1 MSRGVLALDQ
11 GSHASR
17 ACIFDSHGALLA
29 TAIVPV
35 ATRHPAPLQVEQDA
49 VELLESV
56 RAAATQALHAARAHL
71 VGQVESLAL
80 PGYGPGK
87 RPARSHPRQ

>member
-17 ACIFDSHGALLA
+17 ACIFDAHGALLA
-29 TAIVPV
+29 TAVAPV
-35 ATRHPAPLQVEQDA
+35 ATRHPAPMQVEQDA

-56 RAAATQALHAARAHL
+56 RVAATQALRAARAQQPDLELLAAGLAVQRSTL
-71 VGQVESLAL
+71 VCC
-80 PGYGPGK
+80 
-87 RPARSHPRQ
+87 